1 MAIIDVINYEGPN
14 NVLVWKHDAE
24 DFSTLSQ
31 LIVHESQEALFFKDG
46 EALDLLGPGRHTL
59 HTQNIPILG
68 KLINLPFGGETPFH
82 CEIYYINKTEE
93 MAIRWGTDR
102 RVAFV
107 DNSLEP
113 PLPLSIGAA
122 GEMTIRVKDSRK
134 LVVKLVGTEAALGQ
148 DRFMSYMRSIIN
160 MAVKPV
166 LARVMQSGEFSIFD
180 IDAHMDELAAVLH
193 KQLIPEFDDYGIEL
207 RRFMI
212 LNIAKPE
219 DDPMYQ
225 RYYRA
230 ISDQSLNV
238 LEAQARQNEQVKEAE
253 TRWKVAEQDAQK
265 TIIDAQA
272 AGQAKVIDA
281 NAEAEKRR
289 VEGYTYQQERS
300 FDVSQ
305 TVAANDA
312 VGEFTNMGIGM
323 GMISGI
329 GGSLSGTVAGMA
341 NDALAGGL
349 AGSGATGSG
358 PDASMFAVQDMPAA
372 TGEQTATSQPVT
384 ADPLEDL
391 RVRIDKLKLL
401 HDSGL
406 MNDDEFEAQRQRLIS
421 EV

>member
-1 MAIIDVINYEGPN
+1 MAIIDVIDYEGPN
-14 NVLVWKHDAE
+14 SVLVWKHDKE

-46 EALDLLGPGRHTL
+46 AALDLLGPGRHTL
-59 HTQNIPILG
+59 QTQNIPILG

-82 CEIYYINKTEE
+82 CEIYYVNKTEE
-93 MAIRWGTDR
+93 MAIRWGTDK

-122 GEMTIRVKDSRK
+122 GELTIRVKDSRK

-148 DRFMSYMRSIIN
+148 DKFMSYMRSIIN
-160 MAVKPV
+160 MVVKPA
-166 LARVMQSGEFSIFD
+166 LARVMQSGDFSIFN
-180 IDAHMDELAAVLH
+180 IDAHMDELAKALH
-193 KQLIPEFDDYGIEL
+193 EQLIPEFEDYGIEL
-207 RRFMI
+207 VRFMI

-238 LEAQARQNEQVKEAE
+238 LEAQARQNEQVKDAE
-253 TRWKVAEQDAQK
+253 TRWKIAEQDAQK
-265 TIIDAQA
+265 TVIDAQA

-305 TVAANDA
+305 TVASNDA

-341 NDALAGGL
+341 NEALAGGL
-349 AGSGATGSG
+349 SGVSSANDSLFGVQQAPSSAAAE
-358 PDASMFAVQDMPAA
+358 ASSSSQAAV
-372 TGEQTATSQPVT
+372 S
-384 ADPLEDL
+384 DPLEDL
-391 RVRIDKLKLL
+391 RIRIEKLKLMHETGIL
-401 HDSGL
+401 TDE
-406 MNDDEFEAQRQRLIS
+406 EFEIQRQRIIS

>member
-1 MAIIDVINYEGPN
+1 MAIIDIIDYEGPN
-14 NVLVWKHDAE
+14 NVLVWKSDKE

-46 EALDLLGPGRHTL
+46 AALDLLGPGRYTL
-59 HTQNIPILG
+59 QTQNIPILS
-68 KLINLPFGGETPFH
+68 KLINLPFGGETPFQ
-82 CEIYYINKTEE
+82 CEVYFINKTEE

-134 LVVKLVGTEAALGQ
+134 LVLKLVGTELVLSQ
-148 DRFMSYMRSIIN
+148 DKFMSYMRSIIN
-160 MAVKPV
+160 MAVKPS
-166 LARVMQSGEFSIFD
+166 LARIMQSGDFSIFN
-180 IDAHMDELAAVLH
+180 IDAHMDELANALH

-207 RRFMI
+207 KRFMI

-230 ISDQSLNV
+230 VSDQSLNV
-238 LEAQARQNEQVKEAE
+238 LEAQARQNEQVKDAE
-253 TRWKVAEQDAQK
+253 TQWKVAEQEAQK
-265 TIIDAQA
+265 TVIDAQA
-272 AGQAKVIDA
+272 AGQAKIIDA

-305 TVAANDA
+305 TVANNDA
-312 VGEFTNMGIGM
+312 VGEFTNMGIGL
-323 GMISGI
+323 GMLGGI

-341 NDALAGGL
+341 NEALADGL
-349 AGSGATGSG
+349 AGASVAGSDAAMFVAQGMPGETANEGETG
-358 PDASMFAVQDMPAA
+358 PR
-372 TGEQTATSQPVT
+372 QPGS
-384 ADPLEDL
+384 DPLADL
-391 RVRIDKLKLL
+391 RMRIEKLKLL

-406 MNDDEFEAQRQRLIS
+406 MSDDEFEAQRQRIIS
-421 EV
+421 EI